1 MYRGCPLFGGFV
13 IRGFTVCTLY
23 TLLLPWQS
31 LKFCVSF
38 STRDNSGIK
47 DVEQQG
53 KARKK
58 MKLAQR
64 WLSRQGRQGESD
76 RAIYVKKPKYLF
88 AGKRKSGKTQR
99 R

>member
-1 MYRGCPLFGGFV
+1 MYIVYPLPAFGGLM
-13 IRGFTVCTLY
+13 C
-23 TLLLPWQS
+23 PWQS
-31 LKFCVSF
+31 LKFCVSY
-38 STRDNSGIK
+38 STRDNSGMK

-76 RAIYVKKPKYLF
+76 RAIYVKKPKYSF